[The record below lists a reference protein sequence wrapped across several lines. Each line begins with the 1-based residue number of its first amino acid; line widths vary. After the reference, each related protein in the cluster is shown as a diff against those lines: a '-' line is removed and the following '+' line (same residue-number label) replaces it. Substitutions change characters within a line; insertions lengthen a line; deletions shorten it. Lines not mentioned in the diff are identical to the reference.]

1 MALVDILP
9 FITPLADPTLTD
21 VDFSVAVDDWNDSL
35 SRILRYNTTAFW
47 TELLTNE
54 TLSNFLNAFLGE
66 FASFRGKKDDIWVME
81 LEEVVRRVFM
91 IYKRLSET
99 IDSIEAATAA
109 AQLSLPNDD
118 PGSALLD
125 QGLVSTSVLLDLA
138 GIFGNSDPETV
149 GKIVGSVLQHTPSLF
164 ENFRRS
170 AGTVVQIIRGVQK
183 KFEKGVSGGKGKGKG
198 KTKVESPSI
207 SPEPEDLPQKIAEA
221 FQYGS
226 ALLDI
231 AHALDAVSA
240 SSPPLASELR
250 LHDQFLQCLSG
261 CYNYTL
267 PVLSKL
273 AMEASIIVETPEATR
288 SAAALSLL
296 RIKMLSIV
304 NNILDAIYK
313 ENHDPG
319 VSLDEAAATAITD
332 GICGVLMSV
341 FEQSPMEE
349 NLVPMETAPM
359 ILDLEIHFNI
369 ADKLT
374 DFTAEAFGGENDRM
388 VNLAAM
394 LRNLREFNTA
404 TEDYIDAHNMKKSES
419 LARHMSNVYLQ
430 EDRDRSNSTIT
441 SDSNHISVTPMP
453 TDMEEDYVKRT
464 MLISQLQ
471 DLFPDLSDGF
481 LEACLKSFSDDPEA
495 VTMRLLE
502 EDLPADLATMD
513 RSTVRCVSFY
523 LFLLCAIGFVSSFS
537 C

>member
-21 VDFSVAVDDWNDSL
+21 VDFSIAVDDWNDAL
-35 SRILRYNTTAFW
+35 SRILRYNTTPFW
-47 TELLTNE
+47 TELLTNDS
-54 TLSNFLNAFLGE
+54 LSIFLNAFLGE

-99 IDSIEAATAA
+99 IDSIEAATAVA
-109 AQLSLPNDD
+109 RLSSSPNDGD
-118 PGSALLD
+118 PGLILLD

-138 GIFGNSDPETV
+138 GIFGSSDPEAV
-149 GKIVGSVLQHTPSLF
+149 GKIVGSILQHTPSLF

-170 AGTVVQIIRGVQK
+170 TGTVVQIIRGVQK

-198 KTKVESPSI
+198 KTIESPST
-207 SPEPEDLPQKIAEA
+207 SPEPVDMPYKVAEA

-267 PVLSKL
+267 PALSKL
-273 AMEASIIVETPEATR
+273 AMEAPYVVETPEATR

-313 ENHDPG
+313 EHHDPD
-319 VSLDEAAATAITD
+319 VALDETAATAITD
-332 GICGVLMSV
+332 GICGILMGV

-359 ILDLEIHFNI
+359 ILDLEIQFNI

-374 DFTAEAFGGENDRM
+374 DITAEAFGGENDRM
-388 VNLAAM
+388 VNLATM
-394 LRNLREFNTA
+394 LRNLRKFNTA
-404 TEDYIDAHNMKKSES
+404 TEDYIDTHNMKKSES

-441 SDSNHISVTPMP
+441 SDSNHVSTPIP
-453 TDMEEDYVKRT
+453 THVEEDYVKRT

-471 DLFPDLSDGF
+471 DLFPDLGDGF
-481 LEACLKSFSDDPEA
+481 LEACLKAFNDDPET
-495 VTMRLLE
+495 VTMQLLE
-502 EDLPADLATMD
+502 ENLPANLAIMD
-513 RSTVRCVSFY
+513 RSTIR
-523 LFLLCAIGFVSSFS
+523 
-537 C
+537 